1 MLTSS
6 LAVWILLGLAV
17 VLAII
22 IPILNSVERF
32 SNFISLRWS
41 CVAIILL
48 IMVGVVIDFEHL
60 ADNTRDIVL
69 RGGLIVI
76 ALYLVLRTGEKVLY
90 NGWLKGINLKGSIQ
104 KGDLKASAEVKQV
117 ETKSDKDKTDKPK
130 GTRID

>member
-41 CVAIILL
+41 CVAILLL

-76 ALYLVLRTGEKVLY
+76 GLYLVLRTGEKVLY

-104 KGDLKASAEVKQV
+104 KGDLKASAELKQ
-117 ETKSDKDKTDKPK
+117 TDKKK